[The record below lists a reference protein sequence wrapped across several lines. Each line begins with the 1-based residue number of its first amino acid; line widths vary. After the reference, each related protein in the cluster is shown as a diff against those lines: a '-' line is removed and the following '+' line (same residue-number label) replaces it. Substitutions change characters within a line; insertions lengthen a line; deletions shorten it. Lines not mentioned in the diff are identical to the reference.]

1 LCKSMDKFTTL
12 FQPDV
17 TGILFFLPPRHIPMI
32 AL

>member
-1 LCKSMDKFTTL
+1 MDKFTTL

-17 TGILFFLPPRHIPMI
+17 TGILFFLPPWDIPMI